1 MNCKYSV
8 YHIKSRNYLII
19 LEKLIFKMIDKNY
32 LTVFENQKVFFE
44 SNTTLDINY
53 RINSLKKLKKEIQF
67 FENDIIDALKKD
79 LGKSLAESYMSE
91 IGIIYNEINYVL
103 KKIKKWSKKTKVSS
117 SLFNFFSSDY
127 ILPCPMVSP

>member
-1 MNCKYSV
+1 
-8 YHIKSRNYLII
+8 
-19 LEKLIFKMIDKNY
+19 MIDKNY
-32 LTVFENQKVFFE
+32 LTVFENQKVFYE

-103 KKIKKWSKKTKVSS
+103 KKINKWSKKRKVSS
-117 SLFNFFSSDY
+117 SLFNFFHLTTY
-127 ILPCPMVSP
+127 WLVLMVSP